1 VIHPSSTSNT
11 TQQASFFLT
20 ALWWGS
26 LTTVGFMVVPM
37 LFARMDSMQAAG
49 KMAAALFNAQDYVG
63 WVCGAVLAL
72 IYMRNKPLAQ
82 QNMAQAASYLIAITL
97 LASLI
102 SHWLV
107 APQILTRDNLKLWHS
122 LGTVLYLCQWV
133 CVTALVYLR
142 IRKAS
147 A

>member
-1 VIHPSSTSNT
+1 VIQLSNSSTIP
-11 TQQASFFLT
+11 QQASFFVT

-63 WVCGAVLAL
+63 WVCGAVLGL
-72 IYMRNKPLAQ
+72 VYMQNKPLAQ
-82 QNMAQAASYLIAITL
+82 QNRARATLYLIAVTL
-97 LASLI
+97 LASLV

-107 APQILTRDNLKLWHS
+107 APQILTRENLKLWHS
-122 LGTVLYLCQWV
+122 LGTGL
-133 CVTALVYLR
+133 
-142 IRKAS
+142 
-147 A
+147 